1 MADGFTNPERGAVRN
16 RGHYTQLKD
25 FTRLRY
31 GLITPSDID
40 GVIDFQNKAFVFLE
54 LKFSGAQ
61 MSFGQRLMY
70 ERICDACE
78 TGGVPSIVIVA
89 DHKSGLDEMIAAH
102 DLPVIQIRYQRKW
115 FRPHPGDTVKN
126 VVDRFQAKYAGQ
138 HNRRGA

>member
-1 MADGFTNPERGAVRN
+1 MTTTERGAVRN

-25 FTRLRY
+25 YSRLRY

-54 LKFSGAQ
+54 LKFSGAK

-89 DHKSGLDEMIAAH
+89 DHKSGRDEMIAVH
-102 DLPVIQIRYQRKW
+102 DLPVIQIRFQRKW
-115 FRPHPGDTVKN
+115 FRPQVSDTVKG

-138 HNRRGA
+138 HNRGGVLG